1 MSRRVPAGEMRHV
14 VTIKEHKIDAGTTG
28 YDTSYGQ
35 VAVSTTAWVTGITT
49 RAKIE
54 SLSGQ
59 EAVVARQIYPRA
71 THRVTIDYNST
82 MNSTGGT
89 RRAVVFGS
97 RYLHIGA
104 IVNEDQENRQ
114 LQLLC
119 GEER

>member
-1 MSRRVPAGEMRHV
+1 MSVRIPAGEMRHQV
-14 VTIKEHKIDAGTTG
+14 IIKEHKIELGTTAV
-28 YDTSYGQ
+28 DTYGQ
-35 VAVSTTAWVTGITT
+35 VSVSTTAWATGITT

-54 SLSGQ
+54 QLTGR
-59 EAVVARQIYPRA
+59 ELEIARQNYAAA

-82 MNSTGGT
+82 MGSTGAS

-97 RYLHIGA
+97 RFLFIGA
-104 IVNEDQENRQ
+104 VLNEDMENRQ

>member
-1 MSRRVPAGEMRHV
+1 MAKRIPAGEMRHY
-14 VTIKEHKIDAGTTG
+14 VTIKEHKIDAGTTA
-28 YDTSYGQ
+28 YDSFGQ
-35 VAVSTTAWVTGITT
+35 VSISTTAWTTGITT
-49 RAKIE
+49 RAAIE
-54 SLSGQ
+54 QLSGD

-71 THRVTIDYNST
+71 THRVTVDYNST
-82 MNSTGGT
+82 LASTGGT

-104 IVNEDQENRQ
+104 IINPDLENWQ

>member
-1 MSRRVPAGEMRHV
+1 MAIRIPAGEMRHV
-14 VTIKEHKIDAGTTG
+14 VAIKEHKIDAGTTA
-28 YDTSYGQ
+28 YDTYGQ
-35 VAVSTTAWVTGITT
+35 VSVSTTAWATGITT

-54 SLSGQ
+54 QLSGN
-59 EAVVARQIYPRA
+59 ESVIARQIYANA

-82 MNSTGGT
+82 LASTGGA

-97 RYLHIGA
+97 RFLHIGA
-104 IVNEDQENRQ
+104 VINPDLENRQ

>member
-1 MSRRVPAGEMRHV
+1 MSKRIPAGEMRHQV
-14 VTIKEHKIDAGTTG
+14 IIKEHKIDAGTTG
-28 YDTSYGQ
+28 YNSFGQ
-35 VAVSTTAWVTGITT
+35 LSISTTAWVTGITT

-54 SLSGQ
+54 QLNGD

-82 MNSTGGT
+82 LASTGGS

-104 IVNEDQENRQ
+104 VVNEDQENRQ